1 MDELDSGKKYSL
13 EETLGI
19 LMTSPC
25 VNDNLDI
32 SQDDPNEHV
41 DDENGSM
48 GHFDA
53 QEATCEDLLQ
63 LNDICDEIISS
74 NLIEEAKEML
84 QDVSDFK
91 SIAHS
96 DIVPGKD
103 IRNCGGEND
112 DEISVDDEGSYDE
125 DVFEKEMDY
134 IPDESDESDTSCM
147 DEITKVVNIVSDT
160 PSVHE
165 YVTEHHESLEGNKT
179 KQIRVRKDDKKIK
192 RDRLKHP
199 ILPPCSCAKKC
210 IEMIP
215 ENERKKIHSSF
226 WSFSYNERK
235 MFIYTKMSRKEVK
248 RRKST
253 NKGLRKREMSFKYFL
268 QGVGGIDIEICQS
281 FFLKTLVFKS
291 HKILQQFRKI
301 ILHLRRPIVINVEEI
316 EGVVL
321 KSEKTKC
328 LYLI

>member
-1 MDELDSGKKYSL
+1 
-13 EETLGI
+13 
-19 LMTSPC
+19 MTQ
-25 VNDNLDI
+25 VDVD
-32 SQDDPNEHV
+32 V

-84 QDVSDFK
+84 QGVSDFK
-91 SIAHS
+91 SIAQS
-96 DIVPGKD
+96 DIVPRKD
-103 IRNCGGEND
+103 MRNCGGEND
-112 DEISVDDEGSYDE
+112 DEISVDDEGSDDG

-165 YVTEHHESLEGNKT
+165 YVTEHQESLEGNKT

-192 RDRLKHP
+192 QHRSKHP
-199 ILPPCSCAKKC
+199 ILPPCSCAKNC

-235 MFIYTKMSRKEVK
+235 MFIYFKMSRKEVK

-268 QGVGGIDIEICQS
+268 QGVGGIDKE
-281 FFLKTLVFKS
+281 TLVFKS
-291 HKILQQFRKI
+291 HKILQTVSKDSTSSTPPYRDQRGGDRRSDVKKRENEMLISNIRTHIQSYEPSISHFM
-301 ILHLRRPIVINVEEI
+301 HLNASTYVIH
-316 EGVVL
+316 
-321 KSEKTKC
+321 
-328 LYLI
+328 